1 MCPSSWH
8 DSWDDKMDTER
19 AVWRSVSVFN
29 ALLQDAR
36 NKQASCI
43 ILHRTGVIFAEIF
56 SLQLE
61 IGDGKHQMFN
71 SSAAKKTKGLFRHDF
86 LALFPSGSE
95 ALWWENHP
103 AICKVGSFADLANFF
118 RIISYWFK
126 LPQKHIA
133 NSSVLWFAARALRSQ
148 PRITQVVL
156 HCNML
161 ADLAKR
167 AILGELSV

>member
-1 MCPSSWH
+1 
-8 DSWDDKMDTER
+8 MDTER